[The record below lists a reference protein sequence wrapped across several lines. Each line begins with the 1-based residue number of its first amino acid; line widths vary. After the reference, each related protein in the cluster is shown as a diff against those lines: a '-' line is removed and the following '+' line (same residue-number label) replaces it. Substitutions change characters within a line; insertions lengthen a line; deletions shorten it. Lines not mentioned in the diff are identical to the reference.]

1 MKRRW
6 LTRLQVT
13 GVTFAAFLLLSP
25 FVVAF
30 VLGLFWLYEHNAL
43 LIWIAAAAIAAGSV
57 WGMTLWARHR
67 IKVHTRER
75 TTEPV
80 RPADG
85 DWAPLEHAAWAEVM
99 RLSEQA
105 SGEIVTDYDR
115 LREAGE
121 ETLRTVAAHYHPE
134 QEDPIWEFT
143 VPEALLLSERVSARL
158 RKILLEEVPLSDRL
172 RMGQILRVWGYRPM
186 VASGLSYG
194 RTAYKAYRIARLANP
209 LHALAAELR
218 DRFFNELSG
227 SAREYLL
234 RRVARIW
241 IEEVGRA
248 AIELYSGRL
257 QHDADALAEIADQE
271 AQASGPAEEAF
282 PGRPKILVV
291 GQPQAGKS
299 TLVNA
304 LLGEYRAA
312 TDVLPLTAE
321 QEGYLL
327 TLADG
332 QELLLVDTPGLGDR
346 MDVDTLVDA
355 AQTADLV
362 LWVAPAHQ
370 ADRSPDH
377 EALQAVRRFFAERP
391 DRRQPPIRIVAS
403 HIDRLSPA
411 REWEPP
417 YTLDP
422 PEERPKAQNIAA
434 ARQAIAADFGLPE
447 QEVIPARLDGA
458 TPYNI
463 DALTAELETLIPAM
477 QQTRK
482 TRLLRHPSSRS
493 LRQIWRQTRK
503 GAGRLLGRPR

>member
-1 MKRRW
+1 MKRHW
-6 LTRLQVT
+6 LTRLKVT
-13 GVTFAAFLLLSP
+13 GVAFAAVLLLSP
-25 FVVAF
+25 FLAAF
-30 VLGLFWLYEHNAL
+30 ILGLLWLYEHNAL

-80 RPADG
+80 RAADG

-105 SGEIVTDYDR
+105 SGDIVTDYDR
-115 LREAGE
+115 LRAAGE

-158 RKILLEEVPLSDRL
+158 RRILLEEVPLSDRV
-172 RMGQILRVWGYRPM
+172 RMGQLLRVWGYRPM

-218 DRFFNELSG
+218 DRFFNELSDT
-227 SAREYLL
+227 AREYLL
-234 RRVARIW
+234 RQVARIW

-257 QHDADALAEIADQE
+257 QHDTDALAEIAQQE
-271 AQASGPAEEAF
+271 VQASAPSEDPF
-282 PGRPKILVV
+282 PGRPKILVA

-346 MDVDTLVDA
+346 MDVDTLVEA

-377 EALQAVRRFFAERP
+377 EALQAVRRFFEERP
-391 DRRQPPIRIVAS
+391 ERRQPPIRIVAS

-417 YTLDP
+417 YAIDP
-422 PEERPKAQNIAA
+422 PDDRPKAHNIAA
-434 ARQAIAADFGLPE
+434 ARQAIAEDFGLPE
-447 QEVIPARLDGA
+447 QEVIPARLDGPM
-458 TPYNI
+458 PYNI
-463 DALTAELETLIPAM
+463 DALTTELEALIPAM
-477 QQTRK
+477 QQTRR
-482 TRLLRHPSSRS
+482 TRLLRYPPAHTWRR
-493 LRQIWRQTRK
+493 LWRQAHQGTR
-503 GAGRLLGRPR
+503 RLLGRL